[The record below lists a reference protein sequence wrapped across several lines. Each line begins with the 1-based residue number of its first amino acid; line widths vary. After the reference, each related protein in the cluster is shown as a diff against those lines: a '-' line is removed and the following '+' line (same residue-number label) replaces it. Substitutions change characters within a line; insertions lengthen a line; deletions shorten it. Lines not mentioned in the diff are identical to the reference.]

1 MSQNKPG
8 ENHLVNHPIP
18 DGIHLGGGVV
28 LFENV
33 FSLDWDWM
41 RNFCQ
46 ETLSAERAQQYTTGV
61 DPISGEEGF
70 INRSGYFFAKNSI
83 DEMPWRG
90 SMVHQNSAHHVIE
103 TLEYIES
110 VRDKCLIKYLHHFPL
125 AGKCIWWKI
134 KSHIVAYP
142 KGAFL
147 GMHSDVSTDYEYG
160 KPHPVDQLATR
171 NSVSVVAYLNDCVDT
186 DDELDGTNFT
196 GGHHYFEYL
205 KISYKPRKGDIL
217 FFPANY
223 VASHEVQTVT
233 GGIRYSY
240 LGWYCQGTPNSAVRE
255 NVVDPI
261 ENPEA
266 AKISTNVYMTH
277 GYSLSHLEPKL
288 NQK

>member
-1 MSQNKPG
+1 MSQSKPG
-8 ENHLVNHPIP
+8 SNHLLSQPIP

-28 LFENV
+28 LFKSV

-41 RNFCQ
+41 REFCQ
-46 ETLSAERAQQYTTGV
+46 ATLSAERAQQYTPGV
-61 DPISGEEGF
+61 DPITGQDGF
-70 INRSGYFFAKNSI
+70 INRSGYFFTKNSI

-90 SMVHQNSAHHVIE
+90 SMVHQNSAPHVIA
-103 TLEYIES
+103 TLDYIED

-186 DDELDGTNFT
+186 EEELDGTNFT

-205 KISYKPRKGDIL
+205 DIAYKPRKGDIL

-223 VASHEVQTVT
+223 VAAHEVQTVT

-240 LGWYCQGTPNSAVRE
+240 LGWYCQGTPNSTVRE

-261 ENPEA
+261 DQPEA
-266 AKISTNVYMTH
+266 ARISTNVYMTH
-277 GYSLSHLEPKL
+277 GYSLSHLSPP
-288 NQK
+288 

>member
-1 MSQNKPG
+1 MSQSKPG
-8 ENHLVNHPIP
+8 SNHLLDRPIP
-18 DGIHLGGGVV
+18 DGTHLGGGVV
-28 LFENV
+28 LFKNV
-33 FSLDWDWM
+33 FALDWDWM

-46 ETLSAERAQQYTTGV
+46 ETLLAERAQQYTPGI
-61 DPISGEEGF
+61 DPISGQDGF
-70 INRSGYFFAKNSI
+70 INRSGYFFTKNSI

-90 SMVHQNSAHHVIE
+90 SMVHQNSAPHVIA
-103 TLEYIES
+103 TLDYIED

-171 NSVSVVAYLNDCVDT
+171 NSVSVVAYLNDCVDSEE
-186 DDELDGTNFT
+186 ELDGTNFT
-196 GGHHYFEYL
+196 GGYHYFEYL
-205 KISYKPRKGDIL
+205 DIAYKPHKGDIL

-223 VASHEVQTVT
+223 IAAHEVQTVT
-233 GGIRYSY
+233 GGVRYSY

-255 NVVDPI
+255 NVIDPI
-261 ENPEA
+261 DQPEA
-266 AKISTNVYMTH
+266 ARISTNVYMPH
-277 GYSLSHLEPKL
+277 GYSLSHLSPS
-288 NQK
+288 